1 MCSSQD
7 ESHLSILSILASLLL
22 VPCLHQLTMIA
33 MIAMIV
39 RTEERAVPVTISPSQ
54 GHSAVCKNIIK
65 DLHCTLHAS
74 IVSHPFNTVDNVVE
88 VLT

>member
-1 MCSSQD
+1 MCSNQD
-7 ESHLSILSILASLLL
+7 ESHLSILSILASL
-22 VPCLHQLTMIA
+22 VPCLHQLT

-74 IVSHPFNTVDNVVE
+74 IVSHPFNTVDNNVE